1 MATYKSK
8 YYDPAKAHDYYMKH
22 RKLKGRA
29 KKASIADL
37 SDEGK
42 IAAKEVKARIQ
53 EELKAALKKVKRG
66 DTATRAKIREQYHE
80 KYLKELESIRQ
91 DSKMVKPPKVK
102 KTRLKGAK
110 SGGKKSSGRKS
121 AKAPK
126 EPKEP
131 KAKEKT
137 AKNPKQTMPTLE
149 EIEQAIAEKVE
160 EKIAE
165 IYTKIADM
173 TEEEKATLKDKIKQ
187 ILEIMEKVKSD
198 GTT

>member
-80 KYLKELESIRQ
+80 KYLQELENIRQ

-102 KTRLKGAK
+102 KTRSKGAK

-126 EPKEP
+126 EPKT
-131 KAKEKT
+131 KEKT
-137 AKNPKQTMPTLE
+137 TKNPKQTMPTLE

-165 IYTKIADM
+165 IYAKIADM